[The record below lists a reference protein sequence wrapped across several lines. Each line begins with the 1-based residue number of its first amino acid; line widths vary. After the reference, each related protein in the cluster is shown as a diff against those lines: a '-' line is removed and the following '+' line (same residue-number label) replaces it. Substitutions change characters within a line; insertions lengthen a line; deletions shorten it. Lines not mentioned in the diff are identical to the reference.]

1 MTFLMMS
8 LMRLVTRQKVSEA
21 DDEDDGEVDGDNNQ
35 CTMEIQYNKDNTSDC
50 ESSDELD
57 LDNSFFWQVTGYLCK

>member
-1 MTFLMMS
+1 M
-8 LMRLVTRQKVSEA
+8 SEA

-57 LDNSFFWQVTGYLCK
+57 LDDDFFGESQDIYANNCLISLAKKW